1 MDIENQAAL
10 AFEENCTN
18 ENFQEAVDVSS
29 PAGGAQASPDNSAIS
44 SEIGRSDPSYVLAKD
59 IQLDPNLHERRA
71 FSEDDLAF
79 ANAVVSQSHLVVPF
93 PVVRRGNGLFLV
105 DGYVHLRA
113 IVESDHDALVKVI
126 EVSEKDALAIRFAD
140 TRKGR
145 NREPMVSSR
154 QALARHRSGVSQEAI
169 AKELGVSAGNV
180 SQMIS
185 AAEAEEELC
194 GVADLLRT
202 GKGGRYRYYSCNSKV
217 NRGASACDCPNV
229 RAEKLDELVL
239 GEVADRVFGEEH
251 LEPLLTKVLDT
262 SDESRQRKL
271 QELEQCEAKLA
282 DARRRLSN
290 LHDAIETGAVSPRD
304 PDITARLKQRRAEI
318 DGLNTTVTTLNQ
330 QLERGPTEITPAAV
344 QRFGN
349 IVRRELKHGP
359 IEARQQIAR
368 AFIEKIRIGSK
379 VEISGQTDALAHG
392 AASVAR
398 STGEVPIFDRKWC
411 RLRDSNT

>member
-29 PAGGAQASPDNSAIS
+29 PASGAQASPDNSAIS

-185 AAEAEEELC
+185 AAEAEKELG
-194 GVADLLRT
+194 GVADLLVDQGEADSFLEDQLKTHLLVEACEKAGQKAEIRMQP
-202 GKGGRYRYYSCNSKV
+202 GYDHSYYFISTFM
-217 NRGASACDCPNV
+217 
-229 RAEKLDELVL
+229 AEHIGWHAE
-239 GEVADRVFGEEH
+239 
-251 LEPLLTKVLDT
+251 
-262 SDESRQRKL
+262 
-271 QELEQCEAKLA
+271 
-282 DARRRLSN
+282 
-290 LHDAIETGAVSPRD
+290 
-304 PDITARLKQRRAEI
+304 RLKA
-318 DGLNTTVTTLNQ
+318 
-330 QLERGPTEITPAAV
+330 
-344 QRFGN
+344 
-349 IVRRELKHGP
+349 
-359 IEARQQIAR
+359 
-368 AFIEKIRIGSK
+368 
-379 VEISGQTDALAHG
+379 
-392 AASVAR
+392 
-398 STGEVPIFDRKWC
+398 
-411 RLRDSNT
+411 

>member
-1 MDIENQAAL
+1 MRKLSRDYL
-10 AFEENCTN
+10 
-18 ENFQEAVDVSS
+18 
-29 PAGGAQASPDNSAIS
+29 G
-44 SEIGRSDPSYVLAKD
+44 
-59 IQLDPNLHERRA
+59 
-71 FSEDDLAF
+71 
-79 ANAVVSQSHLVVPF
+79 
-93 PVVRRGNGLFLV
+93 
-105 DGYVHLRA
+105 
-113 IVESDHDALVKVI
+113 
-126 EVSEKDALAIRFAD
+126 SEKDALAIRFAD

-194 GVADLLRT
+194 GVADLLVDQ
-202 GKGGRYRYYSCNSKV
+202 SKV
-217 NRGASACDCPNV
+217 SRGCRSSI
-229 RAEKLDELVL
+229 EELTRI
-239 GEVADRVFGEEH
+239 ETAATD
-251 LEPLLTKVLDT
+251 
-262 SDESRQRKL
+262 
-271 QELEQCEAKLA
+271 
-282 DARRRLSN
+282 RRLSN

-411 RLRDSNT
+411 GWRDSNPHVQRTRDFKSLASTIPPHPPARLA

>member
-1 MDIENQAAL
+1 M
-10 AFEENCTN
+10 
-18 ENFQEAVDVSS
+18 
-29 PAGGAQASPDNSAIS
+29 
-44 SEIGRSDPSYVLAKD
+44 
-59 IQLDPNLHERRA
+59 
-71 FSEDDLAF
+71 
-79 ANAVVSQSHLVVPF
+79 
-93 PVVRRGNGLFLV
+93 
-105 DGYVHLRA
+105 
-113 IVESDHDALVKVI
+113 
-126 EVSEKDALAIRFAD
+126 
-140 TRKGR
+140 
-145 NREPMVSSR
+145 
-154 QALARHRSGVSQEAI
+154 
-169 AKELGVSAGNV
+169 
-180 SQMIS
+180 
-185 AAEAEEELC
+185 
-194 GVADLLRT
+194 
-202 GKGGRYRYYSCNSKV
+202 
-217 NRGASACDCPNV
+217 
-229 RAEKLDELVL
+229 
-239 GEVADRVFGEEH
+239 
-251 LEPLLTKVLDT
+251 LDT

-411 RLRDSNT
+411 GWRDSNPHVQRTRDFKSLASTIPPHPPPRLA